1 MLDSVDRLTLFNLVA
16 TVDAFIGAGV
26 SPEEL
31 LGMLDAALPGEDD
44 EVQMLNAALGL
55 AARGGHAEVAA
66 ALLDARA
73 CPDAWQSKKKRG
85 EAPLM
90 LAAGGGR

>member
-1 MLDSVDRLTLFNLVA
+1 M
-16 TVDAFIGAGV
+16 G
-26 SPEEL
+26 PEEL
-31 LGMLDAALPGEDD
+31 LGMLDDALPGEDD

-66 ALLDARA
+66 ALLESRA
-73 CPDAWQSKKKRG
+73 CPDAGHTKKKRG

-90 LAAGGGR
+90 LAGDTRA